1 MVSPR
6 LPFALIALTLLG
18 CEDDKAHMV
27 SGRVFD
33 GPNSGVSV
41 SNVDIDVIDLSG
53 ETIATA
59 RADGRGTF
67 SVEVPES
74 TTFFLVLSKDGWVST
89 SFTGVVGLADVRSP
103 DGSLYLRDPA
113 VQDDFLADFA
123 HCPRAEG
130 AGGTVDGLMRLY
142 LLNNY
147 ESSQEMPILDEGFAW
162 VDTEEETVVGCYLP
176 DEEGNPGEYTGESG
190 RLALLDL
197 APGVATLNIAYS
209 QGADVNHVDLYPI
222 YVPEGGVVPLL
233 PVYATLP

>member
-1 MVSPR
+1 M
-6 LPFALIALTLLG
+6 ALAALALLG
-18 CEDDKAHMV
+18 CEEDKARMV
-27 SGRVFD
+27 SGRIFD

-41 SNVDIDVIDLSG
+41 SNVDIDVMGLSG
-53 ETIATA
+53 ETITSAQ
-59 RADGRGTF
+59 ADGRGTF

-74 TTFFLVLSKDGWVST
+74 STFFLVLSKDGWVTT
-89 SFTGVVGLADVRSP
+89 SFTGVVGLSDVRSP

-123 HCPRAEG
+123 HCPRAG
-130 AGGTVDGLMRLY
+130 SSGGSVDGIMRLY
-142 LLNNY
+142 LLNSY
-147 ESSQEMPILDEGFAW
+147 EAAEEMPILDEGFAW

-176 DEEGNPGEYTGESG
+176 DEEGNPAEYTGESG
-190 RLALLDL
+190 RLAVLDL

-209 QGADVNHVDLYPI
+209 QGVDVNHADVYPI